1 MPTAAKLMMSD
12 EPPAL
17 MKGSVIPV
25 TGMSE
30 TTTAMLM
37 NAWRLIQAVIP
48 AASRP
53 PNVSGAAS
61 AVFTPW

>member
-1 MPTAAKLMMSD
+1 MPTAASVIESD

-37 NAWRLIQAVIP
+37 NAWIAIQEVTP

-53 PNVSGAAS
+53 PKRSGARS
-61 AVFTPW
+61 AVRIPA